1 MFNYNAEKNTFSIS
15 FNMDVLAEDVTCAI
29 DDTIEKFFGETAISF
44 MDDNDYKALFNQLL
58 DSIKR

>member
-1 MFNYNAEKNTFSIS
+1 MFNYDAEKNTFSIS
-15 FNMDVLAEDVTCAI
+15 FDMDVLAEDITCAI
-29 DDTIEKFFGETAISF
+29 DDTIEKFFGEIALRC